1 MRILIVEDDMRLAE
15 VISRGLRK
23 HAYAVDAAMDGEDGL
38 FFAETNNY
46 DLLILDV
53 MLPKKNGFELC
64 RELRENG
71 SELPILMLTARD
83 AVSDRVTGLDSGADD
98 YLVKPFDFEELLARV
113 RALSRRRP
121 VLLKQQIAV
130 GDLILNRATRTARR
144 GGRMIDLTTKEYAL
158 LEFLMENA
166 GRVLTRE
173 QIAEHVW
180 DINFDAF
187 SNVIDVYVGRLRRKV
202 DAPAETPLVHTR
214 RGTGYLLS
222 ARPPDENFQP

>member
-1 MRILIVEDDMRLAE
+1 MRILLVEDDMRLAA
-15 VISRGLRK
+15 VVSRGLRK
-23 HAYAVDAAMDGEDGL
+23 HAYAVDTATDGENGL
-38 FFAETNNY
+38 FYAETNSY

-53 MLPKKNGFELC
+53 MLPKITGFELC

-83 AVSDRVTGLDSGADD
+83 SVADRVNGLDSGADD
-98 YLVKPFDFEELLARV
+98 YLVKPFDFDELLARV

-121 VLLKQQIAV
+121 VLLKQQIEV
-130 GDLILNRATRTARR
+130 SDLILNRATRTARR
-144 GGRMIDLTTKEYAL
+144 GLRAIDLTTKEYAL
-158 LEFLMENA
+158 LEYLMENA

-173 QIAEHVW
+173 QIAENVW

-202 DAPAETPLVHTR
+202 DAASETPLVHTR

-222 ARPPDENFQP
+222 ATAPNENFK

>member
-1 MRILIVEDDMRLAE
+1 MRILIVEDDVRLAA
-15 VISRGLRK
+15 VVSRGLRK
-23 HAYAVDAAMDGEDGL
+23 HAYAVDVATDGEEGS
-38 FFAETNNY
+38 FFAETNSY

-53 MLPKKNGFELC
+53 MLPKKTGFELC
-64 RELRENG
+64 RELRANG

-83 AVSDRVTGLDSGADD
+83 AVADRVSGLDAGADD
-98 YLVKPFDFEELLARV
+98 YLVKPFDFDELLARV

-121 VLLKQQIAV
+121 IFLNQQIAV
-130 GDLILNRATRTARR
+130 SDLILNQTTRTARR
-144 GGRMIDLTTKEYAL
+144 GQRAIGLTTKEYAL

-187 SNVIDVYVGRLRRKV
+187 SNVIDVYVGRIRRKV
-202 DAPAETPLVHTR
+202 DMEDETPLVHTR

-222 ARPPDENFQP
+222 AIVPDDY

>member
-1 MRILIVEDDMRLAE
+1 MRILIVEDDMRLAA
-15 VISRGLRK
+15 VVSRGLRK
-23 HAYAVDAAMDGEDGL
+23 HAYAVDAATDGEEGL
-38 FFAETNNY
+38 FYAETNAY

-83 AVSDRVTGLDSGADD
+83 AVADRVNGLDSGADD
-98 YLVKPFDFEELLARV
+98 YLIKPFDFDELLARV

-121 VLLKQQIAV
+121 VLLNEQIGV
-130 GDLILNRATRTARR
+130 SDLILNRTTRTARR
-144 GGRMIDLTTKEYAL
+144 GQRTIELTTKEFAL
-158 LEFLMENA
+158 LEYLMENV

-202 DAPAETPLVHTR
+202 DATTEAPLVHTR

-222 ARPPDENFQP
+222 TTAPDENF

>member
-23 HAYAVDAAMDGEDGL
+23 HAYAVDKATDGAEGL
-38 FFAETNNY
+38 FYAETNSY

-53 MLPKKNGFELC
+53 MLPKKTGFELC

-71 SELPILMLTARD
+71 TQTPILMLTARD
-83 AVSDRVTGLDSGADD
+83 SVADRVNGLDSGADD
-98 YLVKPFDFEELLARV
+98 YLIKPFDFDELLARV

-121 VLLKQQIAV
+121 VLLKELIAV
-130 GDLILNRATRTARR
+130 SDLTLDRTTRTARR
-144 GGRMIDLTTKEYAL
+144 GTRTIDLTTKEYAL
-158 LEFLMENA
+158 LEYLMENA

-173 QIAEHVW
+173 QIAENVW

-202 DAPAETPLVHTR
+202 DTEAETPLVHTR

-222 ARPPDENFQP
+222 AVLPVEDS